1 MPRKP
6 RIDAPG
12 MVLHIVARGIER
24 RQIFIDDRDR
34 NFFLGRLADLVQETE
49 NPLYTFALMPNH
61 FHLLIRRGKTPV
73 STLMQRLLTA
83 YAIYFNKR
91 HDRTGHLFQ
100 NRYKSYFCVNEA
112 YFFELLRYI
121 NLNPVRAGLCSH
133 EELEN
138 FRYAGH
144 SYFMGKRNSAW
155 LDSDAAL
162 CAFGNNRA
170 VAREAYARHIA
181 AGVVECTSGQPIN
194 AGMECATAGQLINAG
209 IELATAGQP
218 INAGMECAAGVSS
231 ARHFLIEGK
240 NEGDSEPDLAMLY
253 ATIVERC
260 GVTQQE
266 LHSKSRTRRISLARA
281 ELANAMSKQL
291 GLTRSE
297 IARQLAVNPSAVSKM
312 LSRR

>member
-12 MVLHIVARGIER
+12 MVHHIVARGIER
-24 RQIFIDDRDR
+24 RQIFIDDQDR
-34 NFFLGRLADLVQETE
+34 NFFLGRLADLVLETE
-49 NPLYTFALMPNH
+49 NPLYTFAMMPNH

-73 STLMQRLLTA
+73 STLMHRLLTA

-100 NRYKSYFCVNEA
+100 NRYKSYVCQDEP

-133 EELEN
+133 EELED

-144 SYFMGKRNSAW
+144 GYFMGKRKSEW
-155 LDSDAAL
+155 LDSDATL
-162 CAFGNNRA
+162 CAFGNTHA
-170 VAREAYARHIA
+170 GAREAYAHHIA
-181 AGVVECTSGQPIN
+181 AGVELAEPPQIN
-194 AGMECATAGQLINAG
+194 AGVECAAGGQINAG
-209 IELATAGQP
+209 VER
-218 INAGMECAAGVSS
+218 AAGVSS
-231 ARHFLIEGK
+231 VRHFLFEGK
-240 NEGDSEPDLAMLY
+240 NEGGSEPDLAVLY
-253 ATIVERC
+253 ATIGERC

-281 ELANAMSKQL
+281 QLANEMSKQL

-312 LSRR
+312 LGRR